1 MNQAQHSPAHEET
14 WLLLPWL
21 VNGRLSGSQRERAE
35 QHVRVCADCSD
46 ELATQRR
53 LATVLASPDRVTYA
67 PGPSYRKLLDRL
79 DAAGPA
85 QPVDEI
91 PAMRSRGA
99 RTGHAALWRPPG
111 LAWAA
116 SFLVMFAL
124 TALLA
129 TAYRWSEP
137 RFITRTDPA
146 VQMHPGVLH
155 VVFDRR
161 LTIGEVQELLQ
172 VSGAR
177 VVEGPDAVGNFGIA
191 PAGPSAVGAAHS
203 GDANRPLVELAN
215 RLRSDPRVRWVEP
228 IDATNSSGSDDSS
241 DITRRH

>member
-1 MNQAQHSPAHEET
+1 MSQTQRSPAHEET

-35 QHVRVCADCSD
+35 QHVSLCAECSE

-53 LATVLASPDRVTYA
+53 VASVLATPDRVTYA

-85 QPVDEI
+85 QPLDEVDEI
-91 PAMRSRGA
+91 PVTRSRGG

-137 RFITRTDPA
+137 SYSTVTNSTTDA
-146 VQMHPGVLH
+146 HPGVLH
-155 VVFDRR
+155 VAFDRG

-172 VSGAR
+172 ASGAR
-177 VVEGPDAVGNFGIA
+177 VVAGPASGIFAIA
-191 PAGPSAVGAAHS
+191 PAGPSATGVARS
-203 GDANRPLVELAN
+203 GDGNRSLVELAN
-215 RLRSDPRVRWVEP
+215 RLRNDPRVRWVEP
-228 IDATNSSGSDDSS
+228 IDATPD
-241 DITRRH
+241 TPRRH